1 MNDRTDLPCSQI
13 LSVTL
18 DNASNNDT
26 MIAELENLLDEFPGA
41 ANQTR
46 CFTHILN
53 LVVKSILRQF
63 DVPKSKADQ
72 ALDDAAR
79 ELFGLSENMEY
90 EEEETRAEAGDD
102 EEDDNVEGWID
113 ERELLSDAD
122 REILDVDVQPVRL
135 VLTKVS

>member
-26 MIAELENLLDEFPGA
+26 MIAELENLLDEFSGA

>member
-1 MNDRTDLPCSQI
+1 
-13 LSVTL
+13 
-18 DNASNNDT
+18 
-26 MIAELENLLDEFPGA
+26 
-41 ANQTR
+41 
-46 CFTHILN
+46 
-53 LVVKSILRQF
+53 
-63 DVPKSKADQ
+63 
-72 ALDDAAR
+72 
-79 ELFGLSENMEY
+79 MEY

>member
-53 LVVKSILRQF
+53 LVVKSIL
-63 DVPKSKADQ
+63 
-72 ALDDAAR
+72 
-79 ELFGLSENMEY
+79 
-90 EEEETRAEAGDD
+90 
-102 EEDDNVEGWID
+102 
-113 ERELLSDAD
+113 
-122 REILDVDVQPVRL
+122 
-135 VLTKVS
+135 